1 MTLETLKRIV
11 FHPKTNNKRNI
22 PIDSIL
28 CSILQK
34 KKYLQ
39 SKHSNTHTGT
49 MSKYLLY
56 GYSRFSKK
64 L

>member
-34 KKYLQ
+34 KNIYKANIQTRILEQ
-39 SKHSNTHTGT
+39 
-49 MSKYLLY
+49 
-56 GYSRFSKK
+56 
-64 L
+64 